1 MGREAY
7 HRPFVLSEL
16 QRTLGGAERFEPPSR
31 EAVLERMARYAQRQL
46 AQGDRLSSI
55 TRHMLGLYAGEPGAR
70 DYRRLLS
77 EGARAAGAG
86 PDLLREAAAAARA
99 PPADS
104 GSGEPRGR
112 QLHLTGSGVG
122 PLWYYPDQRR
132 HRLAIR
138 GCKGGR
144 PATLY
149 MGKDI
154 ELAILFADVVGST
167 RLYELMGD
175 LRARDM
181 VAICID
187 VMRSATEQ
195 RQGTV
200 IKTMGDEVMS
210 TFPSADEALNAAAQ
224 MQLQISSH
232 AQLKVDGQ
240 PVSIRIGCHFGPVML
255 ENRDVFGATVH
266 TANRMT
272 SQAKAGQIITTAA
285 TVEHLSPEWRAYCRQ
300 IDAAPIKGQGN
311 EVALYEVLWQS
322 EDVTSMVPGDF
333 DELAPVGGSAAAAVE
348 RPGTSRRRAPSQ
360 HHDRPRGGQRFVVIR
375 ET

>member
-1 MGREAY
+1 
-7 HRPFVLSEL
+7 
-16 QRTLGGAERFEPPSR
+16 
-31 EAVLERMARYAQRQL
+31 
-46 AQGDRLSSI
+46 
-55 TRHMLGLYAGEPGAR
+55 
-70 DYRRLLS
+70 
-77 EGARAAGAG
+77 
-86 PDLLREAAAAARA
+86 
-99 PPADS
+99 
-104 GSGEPRGR
+104 
-112 QLHLTGSGVG
+112 
-122 PLWYYPDQRR
+122 
-132 HRLAIR
+132 
-138 GCKGGR
+138 
-144 PATLY
+144 

-224 MQLQISSH
+224 MQQQISSN

-285 TVEHLSPEWRAYCRQ
+285 TVERLSPEWRASCRQ
-300 IDAAPIKGQGN
+300 IDIAAIKGQGN

-322 EDVTSMVPGDF
+322 EDVTSMVPAISMNSRPVRLLRLRLRANDRDLVI
-333 DELAPVGGSAAAAVE
+333 DEQHSSITIGRAEDNDVVIKGNLISRLHARIEISRNKFVLIDQSTN
-348 RPGTSRRRAPSQ
+348 GTFVQTADGEESFVRRDSLQIKGEGTIGLGRLPEQDSPQ
-360 HHDRPRGGQRFVVIR
+360 TIRFVC
-375 ET
+375 EEN